1 MTGGEFAQY
10 ASSEGELLTALKGGL
25 WGVIWIDE
33 RWQAPDRNAVEK
45 ARRRYSGESGRELLA
60 LHLPSIG
67 ALLLVG
73 SG

>member
-1 MTGGEFAQY
+1 MSGGEFAQY
-10 ASSEGELLTALKGGL
+10 VTTEGELLTALKSGL

-45 ARRRYSGESGRELLA
+45 ARRRFSGETGRELLA
-60 LHLPSIG
+60 LHMSAAG

-73 SG
+73 AG